1 MSGPDFPLS
10 RYNRYGVLRVNLMTV
25 LAILFLSRHVLT
37 FVILGIALSRA
48 HPSSRDAFNGLFE
61 PIFMLADIPALF
73 VLLAAVS
80 RHPKSGK
87 ALRIIWDFGSW
98 LLLGSAAIYVGL
110 LARKMGDDPARYGWM
125 AWTMVAGTA
134 VSAAYVTVARY
145 PRALFHQYP
154 DASLAEDDTGKS

>member
-1 MSGPDFPLS
+1 MRGSDFPLG
-10 RYNRYGVLRVNLMTV
+10 RYNRYGVLRINLTTV

-48 HPSSRDAFNGLFE
+48 HPSSRDAFSGLFE
-61 PIFMLADIPALF
+61 PIFMLTDIPALF
-73 VLLAAVS
+73 VLLAAIS

-87 ALRIIWDFGSW
+87 TLRVIWRFGAW
-98 LLLGSAAIYVGL
+98 LLLGSAATYLGL
-110 LARKMGDDPARYGWM
+110 LSRQIGDDPTRYGWI
-125 AWTMVAGTA
+125 AWTVVAGTVA
-134 VSAAYVTVARY
+134 STAYVTIARY